1 MTMSE
6 ATMENT
12 IYVIR
17 VAEEEWD
24 ILWNHSAYL
33 DRDRVEKAAANLRLI
48 MATECDFLYAAVKV
62 QSVPFH

>member
-6 ATMENT
+6 TTMPDT
-12 IYVIR
+12 IYIIR

-33 DRDRVEKAAANLRLI
+33 DRDRAEKAAANLRLI
-48 MATECDFLYAAVKV
+48 TVTEHDFLYAAVKV
-62 QSVPFH
+62 QSVPLR